1 MCILSGEGYEMR
13 ILVLALLLV
22 GVGVVVV
29 VVLLAFHVSMA
40 YQITGGKKW
49 F

>member
-1 MCILSGEGYEMR
+1 MIG
-13 ILVLALLLV
+13 ALI
-22 GVGVVVV
+22 GIGIGV